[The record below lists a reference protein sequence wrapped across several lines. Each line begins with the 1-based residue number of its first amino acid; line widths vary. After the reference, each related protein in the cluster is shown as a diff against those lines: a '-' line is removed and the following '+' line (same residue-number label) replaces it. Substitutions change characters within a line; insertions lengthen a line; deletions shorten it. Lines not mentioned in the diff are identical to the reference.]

1 MTSTR
6 HPDRVYRRDRSAVGR
21 PRQGAVSRLMRVPA
35 LVLLLGLSPL
45 PSLGQSR
52 TLEPSLLHLRSGA
65 DREWTSFEPEADGP
79 DWTHRFTGAPNAT
92 DVTLCLRQQDV
103 KQGWRVLLNG
113 EPLGTLSRD
122 ENDIR
127 LCLPVPQG
135 LLADQ
140 NVLRIE
146 PTSRTVASDDIRVGE
161 VTLHA
166 RPMATWLTEAWVDVS
181 VVDEVSGTALPS
193 RLTIVDATG
202 AFMTTGTTPAP
213 HLAVRPGVVYT
224 ATGTAR
230 IGLPAGR
237 YTVYAGRGF
246 EYSLAKVELTLA
258 PGESADRRLALRRE
272 VPMPGYVASDTH
284 VHTFTHSGHG
294 DATLDE
300 RMVTLAG
307 EGIELPIA
315 TDHNV
320 HIDYDPPAREVGV
333 RAHFT
338 PIAGNEF
345 TTPSGHF
352 NVFPVRPDDAA
363 PDATSPDWAVSFDR
377 IFGHASTRVA
387 ILNHARDLHRGTR
400 PFGPLHYTAAAGAS
414 LDGWPMRFNAME
426 VINSGATQTDA
437 LQLVHD
443 WMALLN
449 HGYQVTPIG
458 SSDSHDVT
466 RYIVGQGRTYI
477 RAADRDPGAIDV
489 DEAVRS
495 LVTGHALVSYGLVAD
510 LAVDGD
516 HGPGDLVRAGGAPL
530 DVRLRVLGPHWVTAR
545 RVLLYANGQIVREA
559 TIDGNAAGLAPGV
572 KWQATWSLPRPA
584 HDVHLVAVALGD
596 GVSGPWWPTGKPYQP
611 TSPDWEPYT
620 LGVSGAVWV
629 DGDGDGRRSSARDY
643 AWQIHAKAGASL
655 DSVVKA
661 LHAYDAAV
669 AVQAAHLYR
678 EAGGALDGEA
688 FTAAMATGPQSVR
701 SGFRAYLDAWRE
713 NESARAA
720 PAR

>member
-1 MTSTR
+1 MR
-6 HPDRVYRRDRSAVGR
+6 LCAV
-21 PRQGAVSRLMRVPA
+21 
-35 LVLLLGLSPL
+35 VLLLVLFPR
-45 PSLGQSR
+45 PSFGQAR
-52 TLEPSLLHLRSGA
+52 ELEPSLVHLRSGA
-65 DREWTSFEPEADGP
+65 EREWTSFDAEADGP
-79 DWTHRFTGAPNAT
+79 DWTHRFAGTPNAT
-92 DVTLCLRQQDV
+92 EQTLCLRQQDV

-122 ENDIR
+122 ENDSRI
-127 LCLPVPQG
+127 CLPVPPG
-135 LLADQ
+135 RLTAQ
-140 NVLRIE
+140 NVLHIE
-146 PTSRTVASDDIRVGE
+146 PASRTAASDDVRIGE

-166 RPMATWLTEAWVDVS
+166 RPVAALLTEAWLDVT
-181 VVDEVSGTALPS
+181 VVDEMSGTPLPS

-202 AFMTTGTTPAP
+202 VLMTTGTIPAT

-224 ATGTAR
+224 ATGSAR
-230 IGLPAGR
+230 IGVPAGR
-237 YTVYAGRGF
+237 YAVFAGRGF
-246 EYSLAKVELTLA
+246 EYSLAKVEVTLA
-258 PGESADRRLALRRE
+258 PGESVDRRLTLRRE

-320 HIDYDPPAREVGV
+320 HIDYDQAARDRGV
-333 RAHFT
+333 RQHFT

-345 TTPSGHF
+345 TTPTGHF
-352 NVFPVRPDDAA
+352 NVFPVRPGGPP
-363 PDATSPDWAVSFDR
+363 PDATSRDWTVSFDR
-377 IFGHASTRVA
+377 IFGHTSARLA

-400 PFGPLHYTAAAGAS
+400 PFGPLHHHAAAGAN

-426 VINSGATQTDA
+426 VINSGATQTDP

-449 HGYQVTPIG
+449 HGYHVTPIG

-466 RYIVGQGRTYI
+466 RYIVGQGRTYV
-477 RAADRDPGAIDV
+477 RAVDRDPGVIDV

-495 LVTGHALVSYGLVAD
+495 FVAGHALVSYGLVAD

-516 HGPGDLVRAGGAPL
+516 HGPGDMVRAGGSSL
-530 DVRLRVLGPHWVTAR
+530 EVRLRVLAPHWVTAR
-545 RVLLYANGQIVREA
+545 RVRLYANGQLIREA
-559 TIDGNAAGLAPGV
+559 AIDGNASSLAPGV

-611 TSPDWEPYT
+611 TSPEWQPYT

-629 DGDGDGRRSSARDY
+629 DGDGDGRRSSAREY
-643 AWQIHAKAGASL
+643 AWQVYAKAGGSL
-655 DSVVKA
+655 RAMVPA
-661 LHAYDAAV
+661 LNAYDAAV
-669 AVQAAHLYR
+669 ATQAAHLYC
-678 EAGGALDGEA
+678 EAGGTPDDEA
-688 FTAAMATGPQSVR
+688 FTAAMATGPQPVR
-701 SGFRAYLDAWRE
+701 AGFRAYFDAWRE
-713 NESARAA
+713 NVSARAA
-720 PAR
+720 PVQ